1 MGDGQRDSDQRWTR
15 EAGMRGQSSSQTGE
29 EGAQSRHGEHGPKSR
44 LRGRGLAAE
53 TGEG

>member
-15 EAGMRGQSSSQTGE
+15 EAGMRGQSRSQAGE
-29 EGAQSRHGEHGPKSR
+29 EGARSRHGGHGPKSR

-53 TGEG
+53 IGEG